1 MFNALL
7 DFVNVSFNIICTC
20 VPKLNWFIIC
30 LVLSVFGM
38 SGDVKYDRKQSLK
51 RLCYL
56 NI

>member
-7 DFVNVSFNIICTC
+7 DFVNASFNIICTC

-38 SGDVKYDRKQSLK
+38 SGDVKYGRKQSHK
-51 RLCYL
+51 R
-56 NI
+56 